1 MLPANV
7 GHKDKTRTV
16 NGSLLHDKEGIL
28 YKEPEGF
35 QATEFPNGNPETPTQ
50 RLAQTTSH
58 VNRYVMQLDELY
70 RTLLES
76 SLRSADAQVAG
87 RFNGLL
93 SELYLL
99 TGVNKSRV
107 ESLMKEEIS
116 QGGGLNNDHHP
127 EASNKGATE

>member
-7 GHKDKTRTV
+7 EYQDKARAAK
-16 NGSLLHDKEGIL
+16 GSLLHDKQGIL

-35 QATEFPNGNPETPTQ
+35 QATEFPNGAPETPTQ

-58 VNRYVMQLDELY
+58 VNRYVMQLHELY
-70 RTLLES
+70 LTLLAAGV
-76 SLRSADAQVAG
+76 RDADTQVAG

-99 TGVNKSRV
+99 TGINKSRV

-116 QGGGLNNDHHP
+116 QRGG
-127 EASNKGATE
+127 AK

>member
-7 GHKDKTRTV
+7 AHKEKARTV

-35 QATEFPNGNPETPTQ
+35 RATEFPNGEPETATQ

-70 RTLLES
+70 KTLLES
-76 SLRSADAQVAG
+76 SLRSADTQVAG

-93 SELYLL
+93 RELYLL

-107 ESLMKEEIS
+107 ETLMKEEIS
-116 QGGGLNNDHHP
+116 QRGGLNNDQPHAP
-127 EASNKGATE
+127 SNKGTVE